1 MRTVNF
7 GKREPGGISVCNAE
21 PNEYGFISCAG
32 SDGAKRALLRISRLM
47 TSMCCLDC
55 IYCLA
60 PVFIV

>member
-1 MRTVNF
+1 MSIS
-7 GKREPGGISVCNAE
+7 KREPDGISVYNAE
-21 PNEYGFISCAG
+21 PDEYGFIPCAG